1 MITADIKTGTVK
13 INGVGITTMA
23 ELAMIISAL
32 HESGYTKSDI
42 EPAIDAGFMSEDEL
56 KNSIIEK
63 EAKLH
68 KIMQEKALGTI
79 NDDVLNEFIKKQK
92 EEIREFMKNLKN

>member
-1 MITADIKTGTVK
+1 
-13 INGVGITTMA
+13 MA

-42 EPAIDAGFMSEDEL
+42 EPAINAGFMSEDEL
-56 KNSIIEK
+56 LNSIIEK
-63 EAKLH
+63 ET
-68 KIMQEKALGTI
+68 KIRKTMQEKASGTI

>member
-1 MITADIKTGTVK
+1 MIIADIKTGTVK

-32 HESGYTKSDI
+32 HENGYTKADI

-92 EEIREFMKNLKN
+92 EEIREFLKNLKN